1 MFKKTIEYEDYEGN
15 QRKEDF
21 YFNLSKAE
29 LVDFLTTS
37 GGYTID
43 KVLERLVKS
52 ANQKEIMQ
60 IFKDLIYKS
69 YGEKSLDGR
78 RFVKSKEV
86 KDNFVETEAYS
97 VLYMEL
103 VSDAK
108 KAGDFIR
115 GVIPKDYAQAITE
128 QLSDPSKLPE
138 TLRDYMPDV
147 VDSSPNVVVDN
158 GKDNIVPIA

>member
-43 KVLERLVKS
+43 KVLERLIKTD
-52 ANQKEIMQ
+52 NQKEVMQ

-86 KDNFVETEAYS
+86 KDNFIETEAYS

-103 VSDAK
+103 ISDAK
-108 KAGDFIR
+108 KAADFIKAI
-115 GVIPKDYAQAITE
+115 IPKDYAEGITE
-128 QLSDPSKLPE
+128 LLNNPSQLPPSLQ
-138 TLRDYMPDV
+138 DY
-147 VDSSPNVVVDN
+147 
-158 GKDNIVPIA
+158 VP